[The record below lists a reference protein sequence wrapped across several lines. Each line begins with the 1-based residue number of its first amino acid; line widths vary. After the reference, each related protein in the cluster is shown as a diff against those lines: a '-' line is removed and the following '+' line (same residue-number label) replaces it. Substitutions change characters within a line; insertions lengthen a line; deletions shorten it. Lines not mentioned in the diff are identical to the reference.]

1 MVSPHSE
8 TTATET
14 MGFRI
19 NNLELRTRNWTL
31 GPNHYIIWLLIILS
45 VKTKRHKREVVGTL
59 NLWLYEQYLVVNV
72 KKYSEKKMILN
83 EYWGQVGFQ
92 ANYCF

>member
-14 MGFRI
+14 MGFGI

-31 GPNHYIIWLLIILS
+31 GPNHYIIWLLIFLS
-45 VKTKRHKREVVGTL
+45 VKTKRHKREVAGTL
-59 NLWLYEQYLVVNV
+59 NLWLYEQDLVVSV
-72 KKYSEKKMILN
+72 KKYSEKK
-83 EYWGQVGFQ
+83 
-92 ANYCF
+92 

>member
-8 TTATET
+8 TTVTET

-19 NNLELRTRNWTL
+19 NNLKLRTRNWTL

-72 KKYSEKKMILN
+72 KKYSEKK
-83 EYWGQVGFQ
+83 
-92 ANYCF
+92 